1 MVRTARLNI
10 YLPDPEVRRR
20 VKVAAARRDLSVSEY
35 CVRAILRQL
44 AEDGEWPPQESEE
57 MPVAEAP
64 REQDKKRRIT
74 NREKPIRHEVR
85 S

>member
-1 MVRTARLNI
+1 VVRTARLNT

-44 AEDGEWPPQESEE
+44 AEDGEWPPEGTEG
-57 MPVAEAP
+57 MPATEAWE
-64 REQDKKRRIT
+64 EQDS
-74 NREKPIRHEVR
+74 HEVR

>member
-1 MVRTARLNI
+1 MAVVRMARLNI

-44 AEDGEWPPQESEE
+44 AEDGEWPPEGV
-57 MPVAEAP
+57 PAAEA
-64 REQDKKRRIT
+64 REEQD
-74 NREKPIRHEVR
+74 NREVR

>member
-1 MVRTARLNI
+1 MAVVRMARLNI

-44 AEDGEWPPQESEE
+44 AEDGEWPPKGV
-57 MPVAEAP
+57 PAAEA
-64 REQDKKRRIT
+64 REEQD
-74 NREKPIRHEVR
+74 NREVR